1 MKKSITIFTL
11 SFLLSLFLAN
21 SNAGET
27 KLEYEPNVKTDTIF
41 TIIN

>member
-27 KLEYEPNVKTDTIF
+27 EREYEPNVKTDTIF